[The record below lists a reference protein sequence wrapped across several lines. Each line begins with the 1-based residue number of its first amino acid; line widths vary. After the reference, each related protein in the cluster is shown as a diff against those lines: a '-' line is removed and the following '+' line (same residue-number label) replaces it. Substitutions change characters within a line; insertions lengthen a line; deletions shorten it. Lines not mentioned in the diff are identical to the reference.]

1 MKLKHFLT
9 PWINLYWIKDLNLR
23 PKTIKFVEENIG
35 RTHSDIN
42 HSKILNDL
50 PPRVID
56 IKTKINKWDLTKFKC
71 FWTMKETTS
80 KVKRQPLEWEKRIA
94 KEKADKIINLQNIQA
109 THAAQYQQMNNLIT
123 KWSEDLNG
131 HFSKEGKHMLN
142 KHMKR
147 CSKSL
152 IFREKQI
159 KTTMKYNLTPVRM
172 VIKKCP

>member
-1 MKLKHFLT
+1 
-9 PWINLYWIKDLNLR
+9 
-23 PKTIKFVEENIG
+23 
-35 RTHSDIN
+35 
-42 HSKILNDL
+42 
-50 PPRVID
+50 
-56 IKTKINKWDLTKFKC
+56 
-71 FWTMKETTS
+71 MKETTS

-94 KEKADKIINLQNIQA
+94 NKKTDKIINLQSIQA

-131 HFSKEGKHMLN
+131 HFYKEEKNMLN

-147 CSKSL
+147 FSKSL
-152 IFREKQI
+152 IFREKEI